1 MTTRTRDIGEP
12 PRKHF
17 VGHLTIARIKRN
29 VPMPSTLGARFD
41 ATFDVDEIAL
51 VHSRLHPDGARY
63 DTLETW
69 PLERPRGSA
78 AA

>member
-1 MTTRTRDIGEP
+1 
-12 PRKHF
+12 
-17 VGHLTIARIKRN
+17 
-29 VPMPSTLGARFD
+29 MPSTLGARFD

-69 PLERPRGSA
+69 PLESVHRIT
-78 AA
+78 